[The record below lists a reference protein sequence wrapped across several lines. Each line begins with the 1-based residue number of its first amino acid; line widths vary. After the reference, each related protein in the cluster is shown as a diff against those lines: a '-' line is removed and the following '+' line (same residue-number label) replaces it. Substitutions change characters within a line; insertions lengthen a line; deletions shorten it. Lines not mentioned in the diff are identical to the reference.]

1 MKAEREDFQKGSRG
15 PKNVGRGDREGQWDR
30 GGKKSR
36 MLHMYKKNVIMK
48 AIILYADIKKWKKIL
63 TFWIGMRGN

>member
-15 PKNVGRGDREGQWDR
+15 PKMWVEVIGKGSGREEE
-30 GGKKSR
+30 KKSR

-48 AIILYADIKKWKKIL
+48 AIILYADIKKMKKK
-63 TFWIGMRGN
+63 FWLFE